1 MVSPMR
7 QSPQTKKR
15 IGLLKK
21 GIIDK
26 EEVNLFGNPSL
37 IDIGL
42 DQSEA
47 RKRVK
52 AILEHGDN

>member
-1 MVSPMR
+1 MMVEPMR
-7 QSPQTKKR
+7 QSPQAKKR

-26 EEVNLFGNPSL
+26 EDVNLFGNPSL

-42 DQSEA
+42 D
-47 RKRVK
+47 
-52 AILEHGDN
+52 